1 MPTATSTITVTA
13 THPAQRDRQLDQAAA
28 LLREKAIDRGIVVT
42 RVDRRTFTIALS
54 PEVAYGETREV
65 DLM

>member
-1 MPTATSTITVTA
+1 MPNATSTITFTA
-13 THPAQRDRQLDQAAA
+13 THPASRDRQLEQATS

-42 RVDRRTFTIALS
+42 RVDHRTFIIALS

-65 DLM
+65 DSM

>member
-1 MPTATSTITVTA
+1 MPTPTITVTA
-13 THPAQRDRQLDQAAA
+13 EHPASRDRQLEQATS

-42 RVDRRTFTIALS
+42 RVDHRTFTVALS
-54 PEVAYGETREV
+54 PEVAYGQTREV